1 MIKYILIFLLLFC
14 KNDQNEQRMKADKI
28 FSGVQ
33 ATKPISSDSIEL
45 GKKLFFERGLSI
57 NNRKNCADCHE
68 VDNWGI
74 DGLDRSVGTFGN
86 KLDRNSPSIFYSS
99 YKNLQS
105 WDGRYSSLEEQSLH
119 PIFNKAYFSVP
130 NEKHLMDKLKK
141 LKYDKEF
148 KDADIDFTYRNIG
161 VVLAEYQ
168 RTLVSRT
175 KWEDWI
181 EAKIDLTK
189 SELNGFKLFYS
200 LKCQSCHGGPVFG
213 GRTFAKMGLL
223 KHYDGDDL
231 GRFIITGIDS
241 DRYVFR
247 VPILRGISHTG
258 PYFSDGSIKD
268 LNEVI
273 KIMGSY
279 QIGKELSDE
288 EIKDIRSFLNIL

>member
-14 KNDQNEQRMKADKI
+14 KNDQNEQRIKAEKI
-28 FSGVQ
+28 FGGV
-33 ATKPISSDSIEL
+33 SSSSVPNQKFADL
-45 GKKLFFERGLSI
+45 GKKLFFERGLSL
-57 NNRKNCADCHE
+57 NNRKNCNDCHE
-68 VDNWGI
+68 SDRWGM
-74 DGLDRSVGTFGN
+74 DGLDRNVGTFGN
-86 KLDRNSPSIFYSS
+86 RLNRNTPSVFYSS
-99 YKNLQS
+99 YKGIQS
-105 WDGRYSSLEEQSLH
+105 WDGDYSSLEEQSLH
-119 PIFNKAYFSVP
+119 PILNKGYFSVP

-148 KDADIDFTYRNIG
+148 KEIEISFTYKNIG
-161 VVLAEYQ
+161 VVLAEYE
-168 RTLVSRT
+168 RTLISKT

-181 EAKIDLTK
+181 EGKTDLSR

-200 LKCQSCHGGPVFG
+200 MKCQSCHSGPLFG
-213 GRTFAKMGLL
+213 GKSFAKIGLL
-223 KHYDGDDL
+223 KHYEGKDY
-231 GRFIITGIDS
+231 GRFMVTGIDA

-247 VPILRGISHTG
+247 VPVLRGISHTG

-279 QIGKELSDE
+279 QVGKELNDE